1 MPPTATLDD
10 IKAYQK
16 RVEKNEITPH
26 DLPPCPICN
35 VESMFFKIHAYR
47 ERRFLVIIESLIKSV
62 HCPLIRFRCPGCGT
76 TMTYYPDFALPHKH
90 YTRQSIMSHAGAY
103 VESETSTYGQST
115 MADNELSVYPDS
127 DKALAPS
134 TIHRWVT
141 TLGGFTNTCQ
151 KALSLILQQNPV
163 SSICRDLA
171 QLNISRRKY
180 RTQQRK
186 ICLLGSLRLVIIE
199 ALFSDTFKISIF
211 TKLAISCGFS

>member
-1 MPPTATLDD
+1 
-10 IKAYQK
+10 
-16 RVEKNEITPH
+16 
-26 DLPPCPICN
+26 
-35 VESMFFKIHAYR
+35 
-47 ERRFLVIIESLIKSV
+47 
-62 HCPLIRFRCPGCGT
+62 
-76 TMTYYPDFALPHKH
+76 MTYYPDFALPHKH